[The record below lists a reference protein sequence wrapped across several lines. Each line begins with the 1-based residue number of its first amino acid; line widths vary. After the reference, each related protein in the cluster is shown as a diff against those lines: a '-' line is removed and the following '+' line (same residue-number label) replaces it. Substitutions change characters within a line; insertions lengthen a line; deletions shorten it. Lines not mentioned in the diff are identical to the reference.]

1 MIFIPSYG
9 HPTLSPTLFKKYIV
23 IPTLFSAESV
33 VTSIGEISIIIIAR
47 LSKEGIEPSL
57 VVV

>member
-33 VTSIGEISIIIIAR
+33 VTNVGKISIIIVAS
-47 LSKEGIEPSL
+47 LSKEGIELAL
-57 VVV
+57 VMI